1 MKGLD
6 VAKLKL
12 SIESLS
18 WTKKKILELIKSGII
33 KDDLTALSRSI
44 CKHKMNLETL
54 KLGYYLPDEAF
65 MGKTCPMCQ
74 WVDERE
80 RRVTNELGVVP
91 ALMGIGLPPRCIL
104 AEGGRCNGG
113 QNCCGALWKV
123 LYRQKDYLD
132 ITIINEQNMIKFM
145 EDKFV
150 TLKAEKML
158 EEVRRE
164 ARLKKENEFKEFE
177 VSIKVKTLEEAKVFW
192 SRLNFSNNEVLESGK
207 PIGLTYDE
215 IHKGDNLFNEWF
227 DVIDKIL
234 IKQGVTA

>member
-6 VAKLKL
+6 VARAEKL

-18 WTKKKILELIKSGII
+18 WTKKKILELIECGII

-54 KLGYYLPDEAF
+54 KLGYYLPYEAF
-65 MGKTCPMCQ
+65 TGKTCPMCQ
-74 WVDERE
+74 WVAEAE
-80 RRVTNELGVVP
+80 QRVTDEFGDSE
-91 ALMGIGLPPRCIL
+91 IGLPSPPRCVL

-177 VSIKVKTLEEAKVFW
+177 VNIKVKTPEAAKVLW
-192 SRLNFSNNEVLESGK
+192 SRLNFSSNDVIKSGK
-207 PIGLTYDE
+207 SVELTYPEVQVCSDLFQSLFHE
-215 IHKGDNLFNEWF
+215 INL
-227 DVIDKIL
+227 IL
-234 IKQGVTA
+234 IEQGIKV